1 MSWDIVLFN
10 SKEKINSVADI
21 DELKLEPTDFCSV
34 LEKHFNEIIMDGNHR
49 EIKGS
54 DYTID
59 FFVPKENASNTLLN
73 LYGENGLYELV
84 QLARQ
89 NNWQIYDTG
98 LGEMIDL
105 DNPSNNGYKNFQ
117 TYLEYI
123 RKKEN

>member
-34 LEKHFNEIIMDGNHR
+34 LEKHFNEIIKDGNHR
-49 EIKGS
+49 EIKGR

-59 FFVPKENASNTLLN
+59 FFVHEENVSNSLLN

-84 QLARQ
+84 LLARQ

-117 TYLEYI
+117 AYLEYI